1 MIRLIIIHVLYH
13 DDNDITN
20 NYHAILLKMST
31 LWININC
38 IDICSPFM
46 KLGILYD
53 FVHYTNFRFNQSTL
67 KLKRQYTHVSN
78 FLNGSSTR
86 PDFISKY
93 CWWKNAGSK
102 RKRKNNSPCLTWNHI
117 WCTTK
122 NSAAAYTEESIEEY
136 IHIGKREMKRCYKC
150 SSIHEVCPL
159 PWMPWYHEHFVHDDD
174 GDSFDAWRGTVVYS
188 ILLVHVF
195 VYYTIS

>member
-31 LWININC
+31 LWININV

-53 FVHYTNFRFNQSTL
+53 FVDYTNFRFNQSTL

-188 ILLVHVF
+188 ILLVLVF
-195 VYYTIS
+195 VYHTIS

>member
-1 MIRLIIIHVLYH
+1 MIRLIIIYVLYH

-20 NYHAILLKMST
+20 NCHAILLKMST
-31 LWININC
+31 YWINIKR
-38 IDICSPFM
+38 IDIWSQFM

-53 FVHYTNFRFNQSTL
+53 YIDYPSFRFNQSTL
-67 KLKRQYTHVSN
+67 KWKRQYTQVSI
-78 FLNGSSTR
+78 FLNGSSTI
-86 PDFISKY
+86 PDFITKY
-93 CWWKNAGSK
+93 CWWKNVGSK

-136 IHIGKREMKRCYKC
+136 IYIGKREMKRCYKC

-174 GDSFDAWRGTVVYS
+174 GDSFDAWRGTVVHS
-188 ILLVHVF
+188 ILLFLVF
-195 VYYTIS
+195 VYHTIS

>member
-1 MIRLIIIHVLYH
+1 MIRLIIIYVLYH

-31 LWININC
+31 LWININV

-53 FVHYTNFRFNQSTL
+53 FVDYTNFRFNQSTL

-188 ILLVHVF
+188 ILLVLVF
-195 VYYTIS
+195 VYHTIS

>member
-1 MIRLIIIHVLYH
+1 MSLIFVVH
-13 DDNDITN
+13 
-20 NYHAILLKMST
+20 
-31 LWININC
+31 
-38 IDICSPFM
+38 FM
-46 KLGILYD
+46 KLGILYN
-53 FVHYTNFRFNQSTL
+53 YTSFRFNQSTL